1 MHESVMIKEKKRG
14 ILMKGYVLTKGQE
27 FIVVEPTGKITKS
40 TKNRTV
46 FPDVQEATSLL
57 LRATAKTKGFV
68 VQTYDS
74 KDFAECKEIPAIQNI
89 VKRKTYSEDVR
100 KLIYHQCKGRCKI
113 CGKPVDYKD
122 MTLDH
127 IIPLASGGR
136 EDVSNLQ
143 CTHMECNQV
152 KGRLSS
158 DQFLEMI
165 TNIFLYQ
172 MHIRHRRE
180 RSWKKILKHFLRF
193 TKGYR

>member
-1 MHESVMIKEKKRG
+1 ME
-14 ILMKGYVLTKGQE
+14 GYVLRNGRE

-46 FPDVQEATSLL
+46 FPDVQEARSLL

-68 VQTYDS
+68 VQAYDS
-74 KDFAECKEIPAIQNI
+74 KDFAECKEVPAIQDI

-100 KLIYHQCKGRCKI
+100 KLIYHQSKGRCKI
-113 CGKPVDYKD
+113 CGKPVVFEE

-127 IIPLASGGR
+127 IIPLSSGGK

-143 CTHMECNQV
+143 CTHMECNQA
-152 KGRLSS
+152 KGYLSR

-172 MHIRHRRE
+172 MHKRYRNCRE
-180 RSWKKILKHFLRF
+180 WKKALKSLLKIMKKQPPH
-193 TKGYR
+193 